1 MIGAAADHADLVAR
15 LGVERRILLQQLR
28 VAGDRVQ
35 RRAQLVAEAHDIAA
49 LGEVGGFG
57 DLLGALQLGVGA
69 LVRVDFLD
77 QQRGLA
83 PRLGFRGAA
92 ALLRQ
97 HEQPRDH
104 ADDHARAKRTP
115 STARRKPAAGRP
127 ATLADVW
134 R

>member
-1 MIGAAADHADLVAR
+1 M
-15 LGVERRILLQQLR
+15 
-28 VAGDRVQ
+28 
-35 RRAQLVAEAHDIAA
+35 AQPHDIAA

-57 DLLGALQLGVGA
+57 DFLGALQLGVGA

-83 PRLGFRGAA
+83 PRLGFGGAA

-104 ADDHARAKRTP
+104 ADDQC
-115 STARRKPAAGRP
+115 
-127 ATLADVW
+127 
-134 R
+134 